1 MVVLV
6 ANVQKDLHWGFFEQ
20 RTASALTLWLSA
32 WIRRCMPATGCGW
45 TLCWTPGC
53 TAVWKKK
60 KKKKTNHLL
69 PWVHA
74 CCYTNSPNHAF
85 LIFFTMTV
93 FHFQF
98 LVPMC
103 SSSETSKNCSLIW
116 QWHFNVSMSAHY
128 YCTRLCP
135 ACAGLSLHQGVA
147 SLTAYSALGQ
157 HPSSEARQVELFRDN
172 PFSDEILN
180 KNGDLAI
187 HTVPFPWTAVL
198 SLKDWFHAKQ
208 KKILLIFWPQ
218 VSIVP

>member
-1 MVVLV
+1 MSRRIYTEVSLSKGLPVPSPCDCLHGYGGACLPQV
-6 ANVQKDLHWGFFEQ
+6 ADELCVERQAVQQSERRRRKRRQTICYPGYMHAVIQTVPTMLFF
-20 RTASALTLWLSA
+20 
-32 WIRRCMPATGCGW
+32 
-45 TLCWTPGC
+45 
-53 TAVWKKK
+53 
-60 KKKKTNHLL
+60 
-69 PWVHA
+69 
-74 CCYTNSPNHAF
+74 F
-85 LIFFTMTV
+85 FFTMTV

-157 HPSSEARQVELFRDN
+157 HPSSEARQVEPFRDN